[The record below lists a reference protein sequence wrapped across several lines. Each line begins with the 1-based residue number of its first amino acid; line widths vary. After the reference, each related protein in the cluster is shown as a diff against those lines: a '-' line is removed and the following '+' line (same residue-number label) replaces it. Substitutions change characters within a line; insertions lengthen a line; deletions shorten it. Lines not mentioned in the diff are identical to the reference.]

1 MKSIFSI
8 LFVVFIISVISKNT
22 TGQELNSPEKISL
35 SINIFKLAMGM
46 PNLEIEYHLS
56 STVSVFV
63 FSEGILWGETFKKM
77 NHPDYIFRIGGRY
90 HYLENADHNFNSG
103 LFTGF
108 TYFKNDNSKNS
119 YAGIDS
125 GYRYRFGNDYYIYP
139 RALLTYG
146 FIKSNIYPG
155 FECLLGKAFN

>member
-1 MKSIFSI
+1 MKTIYLKAIIICVFTGISINA
-8 LFVVFIISVISKNT
+8 IS
-22 TGQELNSPEKISL
+22 QELNSPEKISL
-35 SINIFKLAMGM
+35 SINVFKLAMGI

-63 FSEGILWGETFKKM
+63 FNEGILWGETFKKM
-77 NHPDYIFRIGGRY
+77 NHPDYVFRIGGRY
-90 HYLENADHNFNSG
+90 HYLNNSDHDINSS

-108 TYFKNDNSKNS
+108 TYHKNDNSKNP

-125 GYRYRFGNDYYIYP
+125 GYRYRFGNDYFVYP
-139 RALLTYG
+139 RALVTYG
-146 FIKSNIYPG
+146 FIKSYIYPG